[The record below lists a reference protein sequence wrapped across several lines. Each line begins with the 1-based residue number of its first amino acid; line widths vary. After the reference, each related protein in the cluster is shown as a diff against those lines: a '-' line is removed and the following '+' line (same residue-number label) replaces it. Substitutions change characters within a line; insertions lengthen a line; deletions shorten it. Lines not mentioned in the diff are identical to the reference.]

1 MSPPPKEVAVEKRNA
16 RAHMS
21 SFAFI
26 VVQQYYY
33 YYSYLQFDL
42 YTRAFLLSP
51 GGGIHGGVVQ
61 RATHHGFV
69 VSVIHANSFAAAAIP
84 KSSASVATGGD

>member
-1 MSPPPKEVAVEKRNA
+1 
-16 RAHMS
+16 MS

-33 YYSYLQFDL
+33 YYYYLQFDL
-42 YTRAFLLSP
+42 YARAFLLSP